1 MTSAESPLESRLGY
15 RFREPALLREA
26 LTHAS
31 TREVHNER
39 LEYLGDAVLNL
50 VVAEG
55 LFLRFPTAREGL
67 LTERKAR
74 LVSRATVEKVA
85 GRLRIQD
92 DLRIGGSLEGRR
104 STPRSLRGNALEA
117 ILGAIWLDSPAET
130 AFASCRDCVSRWFAV
145 EWEGIEEEPALS
157 PKHALQN
164 HAQAEE
170 LGLPRYHLTDEFDHP
185 VTRSFRVEVELAGK
199 RYPGCWG
206 SSKREAE
213 RRAAVEVLRRIAPDL
228 LQGSDEAAA

>member
-39 LEYLGDAVLNL
+39 LEFLGDAVLNL
-50 VVAEG
+50 VVAEA

-74 LVSRATVEKVA
+74 LVSRATVETVA
-85 GRLRIQD
+85 GRLGIEEE
-92 DLRIGGSLEGRR
+92 LRIGGSLEGRR
-104 STPRSLRGNALEA
+104 SMPRSLRGNALEA
-117 ILGAIWLDSPAET
+117 ILGAVWLDSPADS
-130 AFASCRDCVSRWFAV
+130 AFATCRDCVTRWFAE

-164 HAQAEE
+164 HAQSVD

-199 RYPGCWG
+199 RYSGCWG

-213 RRAAVEVLRRIAPDL
+213 RRAAVEVLRSIAPEL
-228 LQGSDEAAA
+228 LEASEEEAG